1 MERKDIHRTQAIIK
15 AATVAALGT
24 VILAFCAFAPNEE
37 QAPATDSYTVTE
49 AVAEADKPAQDA
61 PIEAIAEPE
70 EKPTYWAE
78 IPLDADVQA
87 YIVRKCEEM
96 DISPAIVF
104 AMIWR
109 ESSYRADAIGDKG
122 AAQGLLQIWE
132 KWHGERMDKLGVT
145 NLLDPMQNVI
155 VGMDYLAELLAK
167 GNGVEWAISA
177 YNNGATGANR
187 LAARGIKSEYAASV
201 LAEAERIEANVLQR

>member
-24 VILAFCAFAPNEE
+24 VILAFCAFAPKEE

-49 AVAEADKPAQDA
+49 AVAKADKPAQDA
-61 PIEAIAEPE
+61 PIEAVAEPE
-70 EKPTYWAE
+70 ELPICWRK
-78 IPLDADVQA
+78 IPLDAEVQD

-96 DISPAIVF
+96 EISPAIVF

-109 ESSYRADAIGDKG
+109 ESNYREDAIGDGG
-122 AAQGLLQIWE
+122 AALGLLQIWPRY
-132 KWHGERMDKLGVT
+132 HSERMDKLAAP
-145 NLLDPMQNVI
+145 NLLNPMHNVI
-155 VGMDYLAELLAK
+155 VGMDFLAELLAE
-167 GNGVEWAISA
+167 GNGVEWALTA
-177 YNNGATGANR
+177 YNGGKNRADR
-187 LAARGIKSEYAASV
+187 LAAQGISSEYAASV